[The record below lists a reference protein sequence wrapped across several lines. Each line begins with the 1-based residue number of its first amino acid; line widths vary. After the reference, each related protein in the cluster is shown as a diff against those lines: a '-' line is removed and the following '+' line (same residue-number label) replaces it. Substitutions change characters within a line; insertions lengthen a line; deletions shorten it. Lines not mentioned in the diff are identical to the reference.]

1 MPSTYSINV
10 GSPTEAHRLAT
21 IEDVLNL
28 LPDNLEKLVNPIDIR
43 SVVYSTWENSV
54 FKQLTGSAS
63 IEYIGIHRD
72 DIYNKIYF
80 GKKQLSSNDIMSS
93 SLLNSDVDTFFY
105 NTKSDSNL
113 SNQYTKISILS
124 GTNSGWYNIAPYMRS
139 YTAIGPS
146 FSQVIQYRITNPSSG
161 DVNLT
166 TDSGRVY
173 INDIG
178 LPTTNETVG
187 SASNN
192 SIL

>member
-80 GKKQLSSNDIMSS
+80 GKKQLSNNDIMSS

-105 NTKSDSNL
+105 K
-113 SNQYTKISILS
+113 
-124 GTNSGWYNIAPYMRS
+124 PH
-139 YTAIGPS
+139 
-146 FSQVIQYRITNPSSG
+146 
-161 DVNLT
+161 
-166 TDSGRVY
+166 RVF
-173 INDIG
+173 
-178 LPTTNETVG
+178 LPQLFRPAV
-187 SASNN
+187 
-192 SIL
+192 